1 MLDIICTR
9 KEKTR
14 VILFFE
20 IYKTV
25 LIIFKSENPQKKKI
39 IERRQKERTGGV
51 QLMMARNRRSSFLV
65 GIEDA
70 LLLPADISHRRWS
83 GAKKK
88 SGRTTSRT
96 PTNR

>member
-25 LIIFKSENPQKKKI
+25 LIIFKSLYGGSAI
-39 IERRQKERTGGV
+39 IKLISSNNNLNLNLKCVNGPCLPEHRFDGDGG
-51 QLMMARNRRSSFLV
+51 
-65 GIEDA
+65 
-70 LLLPADISHRRWS
+70 
-83 GAKKK
+83 K
-88 SGRTTSRT
+88 
-96 PTNR
+96 